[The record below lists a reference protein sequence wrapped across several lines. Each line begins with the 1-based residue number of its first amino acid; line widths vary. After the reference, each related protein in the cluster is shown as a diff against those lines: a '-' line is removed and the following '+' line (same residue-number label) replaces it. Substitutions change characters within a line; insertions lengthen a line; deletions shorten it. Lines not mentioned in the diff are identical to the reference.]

1 MAFDSTPSTD
11 SIYTQ
16 LPAAYRAPQRAKR
29 SPRKPNYRSGSTP
42 ATIRKQERIA
52 ELLELA
58 GEGLTVA
65 EIGRAL
71 GMSRQLALY
80 HVKKMAAS
88 YGCAMIL
95 EPCSSNGG
103 LQFKVWNEMALA
115 AHYSRFLIQTTEHR
129 VTERK
134 AAARHAA

>member
-1 MAFDSTPSTD
+1 MAFDSTPSPH
-11 SIYTQ
+11 SIYTK
-16 LPAAYRAPQRAKR
+16 LPAAYTPTARAKR
-29 SPRKPNYRSGSTP
+29 APRKPNYRSGSTP

-65 EIGRAL
+65 EVGKAL

-95 EPCSSNGG
+95 EPCNSNGG

-115 AHYSRFLIQTTEHR
+115 AHYSRFLIQTTE
-129 VTERK
+129 RK
-134 AAARHAA
+134 VAARHAA

>member
-1 MAFDSTPSTD
+1 MAFDSTSEPT

-16 LPAAYRAPQRAKR
+16 IPSAYARAHTPTKRGRKPGSRRAPNYASR
-29 SPRKPNYRSGSTP
+29 STA
-42 ATIRKQERIA
+42 ATLAKQERIA

-115 AHYSRFLIQTTEHR
+115 AHYSRFMIQSVEGVRRR
-129 VTERK
+129 V
-134 AAARHAA
+134 A